1 MAEAAEFQG
10 TPSAARRWLRR
21 TGALLAGV
29 PLLAG
34 LVQLPT
40 ASEAHAAQAAPAASR
55 ATGSRTVDVAI
66 NRLTPTAPSGSA
78 TLTITGTVTNDGRSP
93 ITAAQVGLRIA
104 PARASRTAI
113 DDAAKRKGYDPS
125 LDGRAIDAKYTKKIG
140 RLAPGSR
147 RDFTLTVPVKQLQ
160 LGGAGAYQIGVAVTG
175 QTAAQPWQQV
185 LGIERTFLPW
195 QPSAAAK
202 KTQLTY
208 LWPLISTT
216 QVTARTDTDEQQT
229 PIFRNDAFKA
239 ELAPGGRLQQLV
251 ALGKDLPVTWVIDP
265 DLLASAAAMA
275 NGYQVE
281 TADGDTAAGDGQAV
295 AKQWLNDL
303 THAVAGRQVVALPFA
318 DPDLASLAHRGKY
331 VTGSLSHLQT
341 ATELSAKTVETVLGV
356 QPRTDFAWPAD
367 GAIDSS
373 IVDVATS
380 AGAHNVIARSD
391 SLQETGD
398 LRYTPTAARQI
409 GGGNTAIVAD
419 ARLSTAFAGDMTGAE
434 SHALAVQRF
443 LAQTQ
448 MLTLQAPGKQRSI
461 VVAPQRMPSVSQ
473 AQAMAD
479 ALGSLS
485 GGGWTQPL
493 DLGRAAKAKPDP
505 GATHQ
510 LPGSR
515 SYPRALR
522 HQELPTE
529 AFEDIQRTKLTL
541 DRFTV
546 ILTRKGRVAAP
557 FGTAIMREMSTSW
570 RRDHRGAS
578 DFRAS
583 VKTYLSDLTKKVQLI
598 PKSKI
603 TLSGRSATIPVTVQN
618 NLLQNVE
625 GLELRLSSSQR
636 NRLAVGDPQPIS
648 VEGGHSQ
655 SVKFGTTAYA
665 NGRVRVTAQLFTADG
680 QPYGEA
686 TSFEVNVTEAT
697 STVILV
703 IAGGVLL
710 LVLAG
715 VRIYIQRKRAA
726 NSDENNNDSG
736 SAATE
741 ADETVTEG
749 EETGP
754 DEGEQTNG
762 TTAAPPVVPGQ
773 PSDLT
778 PDTGSQSAEPSGS
791 GEKVEH

>member
-1 MAEAAEFQG
+1 MAEAAEFHG

-21 TGALLAGV
+21 TGALLAAV

-34 LVQLPT
+34 LAQLPA
-40 ASEAHAAQAAPAASR
+40 ASEAQAAPAGSR

-66 NRLTPTAPSGSA
+66 KRLTPTAPTDSA
-78 TLTITGTVTNDGRSP
+78 TLTITGSVTNDGRSP
-93 ITAAQVGLRIA
+93 ITDAQVALRIG
-104 PARASRTAI
+104 PPMASRTAI
-113 DDAAKRKGYDPS
+113 DEAAKRKGYTPG
-125 LDGRAIDAKYTKKIG
+125 LDGREIDAKYTKKIS

-147 RDFTLTVPVKQLQ
+147 RDFTLTVPVKQLH
-160 LGGAGAYQIGVAVTG
+160 LGGAGAYQIGVAFTG
-175 QTAAQPWQQV
+175 QTAARPWQQV

-208 LWPLISTT
+208 LWPLVSTT
-216 QVTARTDTDEQQT
+216 HLTARTESDEQQT
-229 PIFRNDAFKA
+229 PIFRDDSLKA

-265 DLLASAAAMA
+265 DLLASASTMA
-275 NGYQVE
+275 SGYQVE
-281 TADGDTAAGDGQAV
+281 TKDGDTAAGDGQAA

-341 ATELSAKTVETVLGV
+341 ATELSAKTVKTILGV

-367 GAIDSS
+367 GAVDSS

-391 SLQETGD
+391 SLRETGN
-398 LRYTPTAARQI
+398 LLYTPTAARQI
-409 GGGNTAIVAD
+409 GGGNTAIVSD
-419 ARLSTAFAGDMTGAE
+419 ARLSTAFAGDLTGAE

-448 MLTLQAPGKQRSI
+448 MLTLQAPDKQRSI
-461 VVAPQRMPSVSQ
+461 VVAPQRMPSASQ

-479 ALGSLS
+479 ALGGLS
-485 GGGWTQPL
+485 GGRWSQPL
-493 DLGRAAKAKPDP
+493 NLGDAAKAKPDP
-505 GATHQ
+505 GATRQ
-510 LPGSR
+510 VPAGR

-529 AFEDIQRTKLTL
+529 AFKDMQETKLTL
-541 DRFTV
+541 DRFTG
-546 ILTRKGRVAAP
+546 ILTVKERVAPP
-557 FGTAIMREMSTSW
+557 FSNAITRELSTSW

-578 DFRAS
+578 DFRTS
-583 VKTYLSDLTKKVQLI
+583 VETYLSDLTKKVRLI

-618 NLLQNVE
+618 NLLQNVK
-625 GLELRLSSSQR
+625 GLRLVLESSQG
-636 NRLAVGDPQPIS
+636 NRLSVGDPQPIS

-665 NGRVRVTAQLFTADG
+665 NGRVRVKAQLVTADG
-680 QPYGEA
+680 QTYGEP
-686 TSFEVNVTEAT
+686 TYFEVNVTEAT

-726 NSDENNNDSG
+726 NSDENNNDSD
-736 SAATE
+736 SAAAE

-749 EETGP
+749 EESGP
-754 DEGEQTNG
+754 DEGEQTSG
-762 TTAAPPVVPGQ
+762 LTSSAPVVPGQ
-773 PSDLT
+773 ASDLT